1 MNSQEFITQHVKVLK
16 PLSKKLALAYWKA
29 SISGSDEDFKEYE
42 ELAKELKKIFNN
54 KEEFEKTKTL
64 FSQEQDPITK
74 RQLKILH
81 NEYLSSQGDLDL
93 INQII
98 EKETKVEQKFN
109 KFRANLEGKE
119 LTDNDIKEILKSE
132 TDSQKLQA
140 AWEAS
145 KKQGELVE
153 KDMLEII
160 KLRNNLAK
168 SLGFKNYYEFSLQV
182 SEQKPEE
189 IISTFQELADL
200 TNKPFA
206 KLKDE
211 INTALSEKYNIS
223 KEDLKPWHHQDL
235 FFQEG
240 PEIYKIDIND
250 IYANHNVVKI
260 AEEFYKGIGIPVT
273 DVLEKSDLYEKPGKS
288 QHAFCIAIDREGD
301 VRILQNVKNNEK
313 WMETTLHELGHAIYS
328 KLVCT
333 PKLPYLLRD
342 QAHIFT
348 TEAIALLFGR
358 KSKDLS
364 FIKKYCQKEDPSLA
378 EKLPKAL
385 RLRQLVFSRWT
396 QVMVNFERQFY
407 ENPDQDL
414 NKLWWSLVTKHQL
427 IPFSRDKPDWASK
440 MHFVAAPVYYH
451 NYMLGELLA
460 SQIHHHITKNILNQ
474 DSLKNVD
481 YSGKKEIGL
490 YLQKHIFE
498 QGMKCKWDEMIK
510 KATGE
515 ELTPEYYVE
524 EFVEGA

>member
-168 SLGFKNYYEFSLQV
+168 SLGFKNY
-182 SEQKPEE
+182 
-189 IISTFQELADL
+189 
-200 TNKPFA
+200 
-206 KLKDE
+206 
-211 INTALSEKYNIS
+211 
-223 KEDLKPWHHQDL
+223 
-235 FFQEG
+235 
-240 PEIYKIDIND
+240 
-250 IYANHNVVKI
+250 
-260 AEEFYKGIGIPVT
+260 
-273 DVLEKSDLYEKPGKS
+273 
-288 QHAFCIAIDREGD
+288 
-301 VRILQNVKNNEK
+301 
-313 WMETTLHELGHAIYS
+313 
-328 KLVCT
+328 
-333 PKLPYLLRD
+333 
-342 QAHIFT
+342 
-348 TEAIALLFGR
+348 
-358 KSKDLS
+358 
-364 FIKKYCQKEDPSLA
+364 
-378 EKLPKAL
+378 
-385 RLRQLVFSRWT
+385 
-396 QVMVNFERQFY
+396 
-407 ENPDQDL
+407 
-414 NKLWWSLVTKHQL
+414 
-427 IPFSRDKPDWASK
+427 
-440 MHFVAAPVYYH
+440 
-451 NYMLGELLA
+451 
-460 SQIHHHITKNILNQ
+460 
-474 DSLKNVD
+474 
-481 YSGKKEIGL
+481 
-490 YLQKHIFE
+490 
-498 QGMKCKWDEMIK
+498 
-510 KATGE
+510 
-515 ELTPEYYVE
+515 
-524 EFVEGA
+524 